1 VTGGAKQ
8 KSSKTKITMAQDYSV
23 RVKICGITNLED
35 ALFAV
40 EAGADALGFVFYGN
54 SPRYI
59 SPKDARSVIS
69 ELPPFVTTV
78 GVFVDEEAGRVREI
92 AAGAGLGVVQL
103 HGSERPDYC
112 ANMGLSVIKALRVRE
127 ERDILEMASY
137 NVAAFLLDT
146 YKKGQMGGTGEVFD
160 WDVAVKAVGEGKR
173 PVILSGG
180 LSPDN
185 VAGAVNKVRPYAV
198 DVSSGVESK
207 PGVKDRELVR
217 FFIREAKKTSWR

>member
-1 VTGGAKQ
+1 MQ
-8 KSSKTKITMAQDYSV
+8 DKSLV

-35 ALFAV
+35 AAAAV

-59 SPKDARSVIS
+59 SPKDARSIIS
-69 ELPPFVTTV
+69 ELPPFVTVV

-103 HGSERPDYC
+103 HGHETPDYC
-112 ANMGLSVIKALRVRE
+112 ADMGLSVIKALRVRG

-160 WDVAVKAVGEGKR
+160 WDLAVKAVGEGR
-173 PVILSGG
+173 GPVILSGG
-180 LSPDN
+180 LSPEN
-185 VAGAVNKVRPYAV
+185 VAGAVEKVGPYAV
-198 DVSSGVESK
+198 DVSSGVESS
-207 PGVKDRELVR
+207 PGIKNKELVR
-217 FFIREAKKTSWR
+217 SFIREAKKVN